1 MDAARMNQNCCVFTI
16 AAKNYLH
23 YAINLMSSVAEFIPG
38 ARRVVALCDRLD
50 GLDVSGL
57 PFEVVCVEDLAIPHL
72 DRLLYQYTILELNT
86 AIKPFVFSHL
96 FKESPCAKLV
106 YFDPDIQLFS
116 SGARLL
122 DALDESEILLT
133 PHLTDFLDDGRLP
146 GDITILQTGAYNLGF
161 IALRRSASAEKL
173 LGWWQDRL
181 LRDCVVDIP
190 NGLFTDQKWIDLVP
204 GIFERTGIVRDPG
217 WNVAYWNLKH
227 RDVEEIGGRFLVNG
241 VPLFFF
247 HYSGFEADKSSISKH
262 QDRYRMSDLSLP
274 ARHLFDIFGQNVAAC
289 GAARYAKLPY
299 AFATLASG
307 VRLGRPARAVLRKEV
322 DWNAA
327 LPDFRT
333 PAGEHFIIDFLNAP
347 VDGGYPSITRLA
359 LALYRLRP
367 DVRAAFPDV
376 LGTHRLAFAN
386 WVSRS
391 AGEQEDVDDIFI
403 APLLDGQDSAATV
416 EAANGP
422 TGARVT
428 QAGPQRRRGGV
439 YHALYQLAWSTRVL
453 FRPLVSRELRHR
465 ISMYLLHKAYARNPA
480 VQHPG
485 PGAGASAATGAADAH
500 GLNVIGYLRSESGVG
515 EAARCTLRALAA
527 ADVPHSI
534 VDYRVGN
541 VSRMGEAI
549 DEARQDGLRYGI
561 NLFHINADQ
570 LGIAREILGE
580 NYFSGRYR
588 IGFWAWEL
596 GRFPDEWLS
605 AFSNLDEV
613 WVPSTFCQRAVAA
626 QSPVPVVCMP
636 HAVGLEHPGE
646 RDRRRFHLREDSVV
660 YFTMADMHSIPE
672 RKNPLGAV
680 QAFVRAFGERDSAEL
695 VVKLSNPEARPD
707 IVAILREHAAKC
719 PGIHLIEGYLDRDE
733 LFTLIN
739 SADCFVSLHRSE
751 GFGLGIAEAMV
762 REKAVIA
769 TGWSGNMDFMHGG
782 NAMVVDYALT
792 ELERDY
798 GPYRKGEVWAEPDLD
813 DAAGKMRAVY
823 ESAELRARLGRRGR
837 SDCERLLAPQ
847 VVGAAVRER
856 IERIC
861 GLATN

>member
-96 FKESPCAKLV
+96 FRNSPCAKLV

-116 SGARLL
+116 SGARLI
-122 DALDESEILLT
+122 DALDDSEILLT

-161 IALRRSASAEKL
+161 IALRRSASADKM

-204 GIFERTGIVRDPG
+204 GIFGRTGIVRDAG
-217 WNVAYWNLKH
+217 WNVAYWNLRH
-227 RDVEEIGGRFLVNG
+227 RDIEESGGRFLVNG

-262 QDRYRMSDLSLP
+262 QDRYRMSDLSPP
-274 ARHLFDIFGQNVAAC
+274 ARRLFEIFAQNVAAS
-289 GAARYAKLPY
+289 GAARYAGLPY

-333 PAGEHFIIDFLNAP
+333 PAGERFIVDFLNAP
-347 VDGGYPSITRLA
+347 VDGGYPTITRLA

-386 WVSRS
+386 WVTRC
-391 AGEQEDVDDIFI
+391 AGEQEDVDDVFI
-403 APLLDGQDSAATV
+403 APLLDGNDPATV
-416 EAANGP
+416 REASNGP
-422 TGARVT
+422 TAARAA
-428 QAGPQRRRGGV
+428 QAGPLRRRGGIF
-439 YHALYQLAWSTRVL
+439 HALYQLAWSTRFL

-465 ISMYLLHKAYARNPA
+465 ISMYLLHKAYAIDSAGR
-480 VQHPG
+480 QG
-485 PGAGASAATGAADAH
+485 SGAASSAARGGADSR
-500 GLNVIGYLRSESGVG
+500 GLNVIGYLRSESGIG

-527 ADVPHSI
+527 AGVPHSL

-549 DEARQDGLRYGI
+549 DEARQEGLRYDV

-580 NYFSGRYR
+580 SFFSGRYR

-596 GRFPDEWLS
+596 GRFPDEWQS
-605 AFSNLDEV
+605 AFSHLDEV

-626 QSPVPVVCMP
+626 KSPVPVVCMP
-636 HAVGLEHPGE
+636 HSVDLERSEP
-646 RDRRRFHLREDSVV
+646 RDRRRFGLGEQSVV

-672 RKNPLGAV
+672 RKNPLGSA
-680 QAFVRAFGERDSAEL
+680 QAFMRAFQGRDSAEL

-707 IVAILREHAAKC
+707 IVALLRECAAKC

-751 GFGLGIAEAMV
+751 GFGLGIAEAMA
-762 REKAVIA
+762 REKAVVA

-782 NAMVVDYALT
+782 NAMVVDYVLT
-792 ELERDY
+792 ELEHDY
-798 GPYRKGEVWAEPDLD
+798 GPYRKGEIWAEPDLD
-813 DAAGKMRAVY
+813 DAAAKMRAVY
-823 ESAELRARLGRRGR
+823 ENADLRARLGRRGR
-837 SDCERLLAPQ
+837 SDCERLLSPQ
-847 VVGAAVRER
+847 VVGRAVHER
-856 IERIC
+856 LEQILSR
-861 GLATN
+861 ATR